1 MNTFGDGR
9 TKVDIMMPLR
19 ELMRNFF
26 DELKSVTSGY
36 ASIAYDFAEMRDADV
51 TRLDIILGGEVIPAF
66 TRVVARRRAE
76 EEAEEAVEKLHEIM
90 PRQQIEMKI
99 QGFAL
104 GRIIASKTIKAFRKD
119 VLTKGSKSV
128 GAGDRTRKMKL
139 LEKQKEGKKR
149 MAQSAKVHIP
159 HEVFLKMMKK

>member
-1 MNTFGDGR
+1 VNDVVLF
-9 TKVDIMMPLR
+9 VD
-19 ELMRNFF
+19 EVGC
-26 DELKSVTSGY
+26 DSV
-36 ASIAYDFAEMRDADV
+36 
-51 TRLDIILGGEVIPAF
+51 PAF
-66 TRVVARRRAE
+66 TRVIARRRAL
-76 EEAEEAVEKLHEIM
+76 EEAEESVEKLHEIM
-90 PRQQIEMKI
+90 PRQQFEMKV
-99 QGFAL
+99 QGYAL

-149 MAQSAKVHIP
+149 MQQTGRVHIP